1 MQFSWSYFFQ
11 TFPVIAGKLPVTL
24 SLTLISAGFSL
35 VLGTLM
41 ALVNYYKV
49 PAMTQVLRVWSSFI
63 RGTPAVAQVFFFYYG
78 LATVSTLVLN
88 MSPIVAVA
96 IVMSLNM
103 SAFVAESVRAAL
115 ISVDEGQ
122 REAALSLGMS
132 GFQMTTRIVIP
143 QAIRVAL
150 PPLFNDMINLF
161 KMSSLAFLAG
171 IRDVMGSSRIESA
184 ASFRF
189 FECHAI
195 VMVIYWAFTIVL
207 TFLQKRLERRC
218 NAIYE

>member
-78 LATVSTLVLN
+78 LVV
-88 MSPIVAVA
+88 P
-96 IVMSLNM
+96 
-103 SAFVAESVRAAL
+103 
-115 ISVDEGQ
+115 
-122 REAALSLGMS
+122 
-132 GFQMTTRIVIP
+132 
-143 QAIRVAL
+143 
-150 PPLFNDMINLF
+150 
-161 KMSSLAFLAG
+161 
-171 IRDVMGSSRIESA
+171 
-184 ASFRF
+184 
-189 FECHAI
+189 
-195 VMVIYWAFTIVL
+195 
-207 TFLQKRLERRC
+207 
-218 NAIYE
+218 